1 VKPFNPRDDGDKKEL
16 VTGES
21 AKETVKTTVQGKPDA
36 SGDLWLLTRV
46 LFDAHAAAGPSDT
59 RLSLRPL
66 LSEARKFMQHSGD
79 QRRENAESYLKLER
93 RHCEERSDANRHCER
108 SEAIHFAAQRKN
120 GLLRRFAPRN
130 DGVRIGCFEN

>member
-1 VKPFNPRDDGDKKEL
+1 M

-66 LSEARKFMQHSGD
+66 SFEGQTSGKPRTHGAARMCGHAWLPKMLIGINE
-79 QRRENAESYLKLER
+79 RVCGR
-93 RHCEERSDANRHCER
+93 RHH
-108 SEAIHFAAQRKN
+108 HFLK
-120 GLLRRFAPRN
+120 
-130 DGVRIGCFEN
+130 D